1 MLHAENYYSLIRVPA
16 RFPTR
21 KGKQI
26 MCEKLKT
33 KSNSTEYRHDIK
45 EGHFEKEVPI
55 ILSIS
60 IFGCLLIP
68 TFLVVD

>member
-1 MLHAENYYSLIRVPA
+1 
-16 RFPTR
+16 
-21 KGKQI
+21 